1 MQTYPKAIA
10 GLIDELR
17 KLPGIGPKTAQRLAF
32 HLVVSGKSSIDLL
45 IDSLAEVRDTMGYCS
60 VGGNLTD
67 IDPCAICQDPQR
79 DASVICVVGYP
90 KDVLAIERVG
100 GYKGLY
106 HVLHGYIEP
115 LKGIGPDD
123 IRVKELIARVT
134 GAGQAGR
141 PLETGQ
147 TGGTVEQAGHAGQH
161 TKQAG
166 HLAQAGQS
174 AKMGQAQQVSGT
186 GQARLGSQVKEV
198 ILATNPDIDGE
209 TTALYLARA
218 LKPLGVKV
226 TRLARGLPF
235 GADLDY
241 ADEVT
246 LARALEGRSEI

>member
-1 MQTYPKAIA
+1 MQGYPKAIS

-32 HLVVSGKSSIDLL
+32 HMVVSGKSSIDLL
-45 IDSLAEVRDTMGYCS
+45 INSLAEVRDTIGYCS
-60 VGGNLTD
+60 VCGNLTD
-67 IDPCAICQDPQR
+67 IDPCAICQAPDR
-79 DASVICVVGYP
+79 DASIICVVGYP

-100 GYKGLY
+100 GYKGLF

-115 LKGIGPDD
+115 LKGVGPDD
-123 IRVKELIARVT
+123 IRVKELIARVKHN
-134 GAGQAGR
+134 AG
-141 PLETGQ
+141 
-147 TGGTVEQAGHAGQH
+147 
-161 TKQAG
+161 
-166 HLAQAGQS
+166 
-174 AKMGQAQQVSGT
+174 
-186 GQARLGSQVKEV
+186 QVKEV

-209 TTALYLARA
+209 TTALYLARV

-246 LARALEGRSEI
+246 LSRALEGRSEI